1 MFVFLSTSQI
11 PSESSLTLWV
21 MLASWDCYLLQASIL
36 VPQVNTTARRKRNR
50 IKQGSPCYTGE
61 MLDLS
66 SNEPRYPLRH
76 PRRSTQVYQQAGRHW
91 DCLPRSQVSPGSRRN
106 NSDNEQGEW
115 NHQILNNYLKI
126 LHHIHIHV
134 CVWRNIC
141 IYMCMRKNATLKIV
155 IGTKVKNKWSGSR
168 DSDWGHC
175 CNPYRASSEPGPAS
189 RDSGGQKL
197 RPQVEGSD

>member
-1 MFVFLSTSQI
+1 
-11 PSESSLTLWV
+11 

-36 VPQVNTTARRKRNR
+36 VPQVNTTARRKTNR
-50 IKQGSPCYTGE
+50 IKQGSPCYTAE
-61 MLDLS
+61 KLDLS

-76 PRRSTQVYQQAGRHW
+76 REDQPRSINGGHRG
-91 DCLPRSQVSPGSRRN
+91 CLPRSQISPGSRRN
-106 NSDNEQGEW
+106 NSDNEQGEC

-134 CVWRNIC
+134 RVCEEIYMC
-141 IYMCMRKNATLKIV
+141 IYMYMRKNATLKIV

-168 DSDWGHC
+168 DSGWGHC
-175 CNPYRASSEPGPAS
+175 CNPYRASREPGPAS

-197 RPQVEGSD
+197 RQQVEGSD